1 MAFPTSPLVRGE
13 SIWMLKKFAPSK
25 FSCVALPRY
34 ADGFECLTQ
43 YIQYLSAFAR
53 HVNEDILALVPSKN
67 RESKVLGITNLEFVE
82 FSSSE

>member
-1 MAFPTSPLVRGE
+1 MAFPTSPLVRGVNLDAE
-13 SIWMLKKFAPSK
+13 EVRPIEVFMCSIA
-25 FSCVALPRY
+25 RY